1 MVPIFVLKN
10 KQNFLRAVK
19 VNTDAKIGQK
29 EKREVISTL
38 QPPFTFLVHTISILA
53 RSCEYVKHG
62 SMGGSVPGRIS
73 PFSFGGSHQL
83 DQDEL
88 DMLINELGN
97 RNWLLQ
103 QGADYP
109 LFKNSLAQMY
119 AHISFDNQPFTKLY
133 LEYIFGIISSH
144 DFDRVRRFE
153 RPLLLLVQLPDD
165 Y

>member
-1 MVPIFVLKN
+1 MFVLKK
-10 KQNFLRAVK
+10 KQMFLRAVG

-29 EKREVISTL
+29 EKRDVISTL
-38 QPPFTFLVHTISILA
+38 HPPFTFLVHAISVLA
-53 RSCEYVKHG
+53 RSCEYVKPNQ
-62 SMGGSVPGRIS
+62 GGGVVPGRLS
-73 PFSFGGSHQL
+73 PFSLGGTHQL

-97 RNWLLQ
+97 RNWLHQ

-109 LFKNSLAQMY
+109 LFKNSLSQMY
-119 AHISFDNQPFTKLY
+119 AHISFDNPQFSKLY
-133 LEYIFGIISSH
+133 IEYIFATIGTH
-144 DFDRVRRFE
+144 DYDRIRRFE